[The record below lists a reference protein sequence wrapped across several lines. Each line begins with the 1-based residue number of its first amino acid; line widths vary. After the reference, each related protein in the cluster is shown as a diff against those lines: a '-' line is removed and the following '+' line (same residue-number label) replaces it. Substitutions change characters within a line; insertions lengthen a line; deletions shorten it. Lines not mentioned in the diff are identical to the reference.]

1 MNQTRAFWI
10 TAPGRGEIRA
20 ATVGDPGPGELRVR
34 TLFSGISRGT
44 ESLVFQGRVPE
55 SQWDEMR
62 APFQEGEFPGPV
74 CYGYQNVGRVDA
86 VGEGVDPRLWGRAVF
101 CLFPHQEA
109 YLVPAGAVTPLPQG
123 LPPSRAVLTANME
136 TAVNALWDAAPSVGD
151 RIVVIGAGVV
161 GLLIARLCRRIP
173 GTRVNLVDPAQERRE
188 VAERLGLPLV
198 TSPNRLPNPARE
210 ADLVFHASGNPAG
223 LEGALDLLG
232 AEGTLVEVSWFGNRP
247 VSLPLG
253 GNFHSRRL
261 TIRSSQVGRI
271 PPHRTARWDH
281 RRRMELALRLLA
293 GDPDLDGLVSGES
306 PFRDLPTVM
315 ARIAAGDDPGVLC
328 HRIRYEA
335 NQGEVVPVTPPQ
347 P

>member
-1 MNQTRAFWI
+1 MNQTRAFWV
-10 TAPGRGEIRA
+10 TAPGTGELRP
-20 ATVGDPGPGELRVR
+20 ATVRDPGPGELRVR

-55 SQWDEMR
+55 SQWDQMR
-62 APFQEGEFPGPV
+62 APFQAGEFPGPV
-74 CYGYQNVGRVDA
+74 RYGYQNVGRVDA
-86 VGEGVDPRLWGRAVF
+86 VGEGVEPRLWGRAVF

-109 YLVPAGAVTPLPQG
+109 YVVPAGAVIPLPQG
-123 LPPSRAVLTANME
+123 LPPSRAVLAANME
-136 TAVNALWDAAPSVGD
+136 TAVNAVWDAGPSVGD

-173 GTRVNLVDPAQERRE
+173 GTRVHLVDPAPERRE

-198 TSPNRLPNPARE
+198 TSTKRLPGSVRD
-210 ADLVFHASGNPAG
+210 ADLVIHASGNPSG

-232 AEGTLVEVSWFGNRP
+232 PEGTLVEVSWFGDRP

-261 TIRSSQVGRI
+261 TIRSSQVGRLS
-271 PPHRTARWDH
+271 PDRTPRWDH
-281 RRRMELALRLLA
+281 GRRMELALRLLA
-293 GDPDLDGLVSGES
+293 GDPDLDGLISGES

-315 ARIAAGDDPGVLC
+315 SRIAGGEDPGVLC

-335 NQGEVVPVTPPQ
+335 NEGVVAP
-347 P
+347 